1 MLLSNG
7 YGPIGRCI
15 EVLEQCRD
23 ISSKHN
29 NALLQLLDAAFAHY
43 IIAEKMPTN
52 FKKIVEYYYDL
63 MNKEQYHFTDDLQQV
78 FEKLE
83 IYKSLQP
90 ILKKIRK

>member
-1 MLLSNG
+1 
-7 YGPIGRCI
+7 
-15 EVLEQCRD
+15 
-23 ISSKHN
+23 
-29 NALLQLLDAAFAHY
+29 
-43 IIAEKMPTN
+43 MPTN

-83 IYKSLQP
+83 IYKSLHP